1 MSLSHLDERP
11 SLNDTLGRFLAHRY
25 DIDTRQKIARN
36 PQGYSLNRWQSFADL
51 GAIAAL
57 LPSAHGGTGGSAH
70 DITQVFE
77 ALGRA
82 LVLEPF
88 LPTAVLAA
96 SALAHAGTAD
106 QQSLLADV
114 LDGTLIMSL
123 AHQEDAG
130 AQAPTPRSGPV
141 HTEAVREGAHWV
153 LQGHKVLV
161 PLGHQ
166 SELLVVSARTAGEPD
181 DAHGVS
187 LFVLP
192 LDTPGV
198 RVRPH
203 ALPDGSRVADVTLQG
218 AVLPDHALLGPL
230 HQGTAT
236 LMHALSR
243 GVLAWCA
250 EALGVMEVLQAQTA
264 AHLQTRQQFGASRH
278 ADPTWAWLAS
288 VPSAAMQHALA
299 QARSALEQA
308 TAALDDDDDPAACE
322 WALAHAQR
330 TVGRVAAQVVQD
342 CVELHGGPNRVA
354 QLPLAHH
361 VHRLMVIQRQLGQ
374 SDHPMTRLLPQGT
387 GDTIAP

>member
-1 MSLSHLDERP
+1 MNLSQLDERQ
-11 SLNDTLGRFLAHRY
+11 SLSDTLGRFLAHRY

-51 GAIAAL
+51 GAIATL
-57 LPSAHGGTGGSAH
+57 LPAAHGGTGGSVH

-96 SALAHAGTAD
+96 SALTHAGTPD

-123 AHQEDAG
+123 AHQEDAA
-130 AQAPTPRSGPV
+130 AQAFNRPGPV
-141 HTEAVREGAHWV
+141 HTEAVREGAQWV

-218 AVLPDHALLGPL
+218 AVLPEHALLGPL
-230 HQGTAT
+230 HQGAPA
-236 LMHALSR
+236 LMHALNR
-243 GVLAWCA
+243 GMLAWCA

-264 AHLQTRQQFGASRH
+264 AHLQTRQQFGANRH
-278 ADPTWAWLAS
+278 ADPSWAWLAS
-288 VPSAAMQHALA
+288 VPSAAMQHALT

-308 TAALDDDDDPAACE
+308 TTTLDDDDDPAARE

-342 CVELHGGPNRVA
+342 SVELHGGPNRVA

-361 VHRLMVIQRQLGQ
+361 VHHLMVIQRQLGHG
-374 SDHPMTRLLPQGT
+374 DHPMTRLLPQGT